1 MFITAKEEMDRIH
14 HSLDELAAEGNA
26 GGGMVRVRVNGRME
40 VLACVLSDEV
50 LGMNDR
56 EMLEDLIC
64 AATNQVL
71 RRVVPADVPE
81 LKQWRKVLKRHLQR
95 VVHADVPE
103 PAELVDSEEP
113 RSMFKELGQM
123 AGFLRQLPRIKEEM
137 DRLQQRL
144 GQLTAEGDAGGGMV
158 RVRVNGRLEVLAC

>member
-1 MFITAKEEMDRIH
+1 MFNTAKEEMDRIH

-64 AATNQVL
+64 AATNQ
-71 RRVVPADVPE
+71 A
-81 LKQWRKVLKRHLQR
+81 LQR
-95 VVHADVPE
+95 IRKLVAEETSKMADG
-103 PAELVDSEEP
+103 
-113 RSMFKELGQM
+113 LG
-123 AGFLRQLPRIKEEM
+123 LPSG
-137 DRLQQRL
+137 LAL
-144 GQLTAEGDAGGGMV
+144 PG
-158 RVRVNGRLEVLAC
+158 LE